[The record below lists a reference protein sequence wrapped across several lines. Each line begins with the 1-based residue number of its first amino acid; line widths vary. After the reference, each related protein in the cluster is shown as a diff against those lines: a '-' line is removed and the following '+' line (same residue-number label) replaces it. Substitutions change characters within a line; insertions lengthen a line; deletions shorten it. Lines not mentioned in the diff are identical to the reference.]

1 MADTNGMRSMKSTS
15 IGDMVTTGIRLVLA
29 GAGGNPAPADLMN
42 DADNIKL
49 REWRHTDIPSIV
61 RYANNRKIW
70 LNLRDRFPHPYLES
84 DAIAWITA
92 CLTPRGAETQFA
104 IDQGGQAIGGIG
116 FELLTDVHR
125 MTAEIGYWVGE
136 PFWGAGIAT
145 AAVRL
150 ATDYGFATL
159 GLERIQ
165 AMVFEWNAPSA
176 RVLEKSGYVLEGRLR
191 RSILKDGRLADSL
204 LYARVRS

>member
-1 MADTNGMRSMKSTS
+1 
-15 IGDMVTTGIRLVLA
+15 
-29 GAGGNPAPADLMN
+29 MN
-42 DADNIKL
+42 DGHDIAL
-49 REWRHTDIPSIV
+49 REWRHTDIASIV

-84 DAIAWITA
+84 DALAWVAA
-92 CLTPRGAETQFA
+92 CRSQAGAHTQFA
-104 IDQGGQAIGGIG
+104 IDLGGEAIGGIG
-116 FELLTDVHR
+116 LERLTDVHR
-125 MTAEIGYWVGE
+125 MTAEIGYWIGE

-191 RSILKDGRLADSL
+191 RGILKDARLADSL
-204 LYARVRS
+204 LYARIRS